1 MQKRSFPVGEG
12 SKRLEDWGGGG
23 SKMLGLGG
31 YRFGQRVTFVGG
43 RGQYFITCHDD
54 LHAMMP

>member
-12 SKRLEDWGGGG
+12 SKRLEDSGGGG
-23 SKMLGLGG
+23 LKNFRTGG
-31 YRFGQRVTFVGG
+31 YRFGQGVTFVGG